1 MAKATIIAE
10 VEPQM
15 ANLQKRM
22 GTGNTGASVLTSAK
36 ETTKSDPNA
45 AQFAVG
51 DKLTVPTEDKYV
63 FQQNFGG
70 NNTFGVICAAE
81 SASGEKTAKSLYFS
95 MLDRS
100 VAEYDDSL
108 KATGK
113 IAYAKAEKPEL
124 DDNHKVFNMAH
135 DCATVGEVYD
145 HIKGKVLEV
154 VAINHVKAARYNAA
168 GQVTRVR
175 TRNIPVFKFA

>member
-1 MAKATIIAE
+1 MAKTLIEEAA
-10 VEPQM
+10 PQM
-15 ANLQKRM
+15 ENLQKRM
-22 GTGNTGASVLTSAK
+22 GAGNTGASVLTSVRN
-36 ETTKSDPNA
+36 TTKSDPSA
-45 AQFAVG
+45 AQFTVG
-51 DKLTVPTEDKYV
+51 DKLAVPTEDKFV

-70 NNTFGVICAAE
+70 NDTYGVICAAQ

-108 KATGK
+108 KATGVIK
-113 IAYAKAEKPEL
+113 YAKTDAEHE
-124 DDNHKVFNMAH
+124 VFDKSHA
-135 DCATVGEVYD
+135 CATVGEVYD
-145 HIKGKVLEV
+145 LIKGKTLEV
-154 VAINHVKAARYNAA
+154 IAINQVKAARYNAA

>member
-1 MAKATIIAE
+1 ME
-10 VEPQM
+10 
-15 ANLQKRM
+15 NLQKRM
-22 GTGNTGASVLTSAK
+22 GAGNTGASVLTAANQA
-36 ETTKSDPNA
+36 TKSDPSA

-51 DKLTVPTEDKYV
+51 DKITVPTEDKYV
-63 FQQNFGG
+63 FQQKFGE
-70 NNTFGVICAAE
+70 NPTYGVICASQ

-108 KATGK
+108 KATGVIK
-113 IAYAKAEKPEL
+113 YAKTDSEHE
-124 DDNHKVFNMAH
+124 VFDKSHA
-135 DCATVGEVYD
+135 CATVGEVYNL
-145 HIKGKVLEV
+145 IKGKTLEV
-154 VAINHVKAARYNAA
+154 VAVNQVKAARYNAA